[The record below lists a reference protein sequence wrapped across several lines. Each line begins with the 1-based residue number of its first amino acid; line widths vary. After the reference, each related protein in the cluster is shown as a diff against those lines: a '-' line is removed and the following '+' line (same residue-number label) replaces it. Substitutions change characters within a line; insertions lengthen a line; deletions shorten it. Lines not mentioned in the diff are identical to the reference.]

1 MCDMQLRHTLPH
13 ALVLADWRAVPFYVV
28 GHATA
33 AAASQIRIACPSV
46 EHLAPA
52 DVRGGAG
59 AGTAE
64 RLAAFILA
72 EGHGGQGRRMLYLT
86 GDKNRETLREMLTAG
101 GVALETLGVYRT
113 TESPAFQADLEATLE
128 RAPVGKYACVRGG
141 VCLIRLDRPDA
152 GVGMGG
158 AFRAVC
164 SCVCR
169 AGVARGVRCRRGR
182 DTYSQSRRDWAYDG
196 VMSG

>member
-13 ALVLADWRAVPFYVV
+13 ALVLADWRAVPSYVV

-86 GDKNRETLREMLTAG
+86 GDKNRETLPEMLTAG
-101 GVALETLGVYRT
+101 GVALETLEVYRT
-113 TESPAFQADLEATLE
+113 TGSSAFQVDLEAALE

-141 VCLIRLDRPDA
+141 RMSDTTGQTGR
-152 GVGMGG
+152 GG
-158 AFRAVC
+158 GDGWC
-164 SCVCR
+164 I
-169 AGVARGVRCRRGR
+169 
-182 DTYSQSRRDWAYDG
+182 SRRLQLRLSRRCCARCSVSAG
-196 VMSG
+196 KRHV